1 MKISLSILL
10 TALTVAVSA
19 QDIEVDIDSTYFHPA
34 ASMYVQGDSAG
45 ASNLVYTG
53 LSIFPDNGKLL
64 RLKELLDQQQEQE
77 NQDQQNQ
84 DQQNEDQ
91 QDKQD
96 QNQDQEQNQDQQNQ
110 DQNQD
115 QQNEDQQ
122 NQDQQDQQNPDQPEE
137 QNQDQGQQPPPT
149 AEQMSQDE
157 AERLLDAM
165 KQEEENKRLQ
175 LHPVMGAPVRVD
187 KDW

>member
-1 MKISLSILL
+1 MKTLPAILL
-10 TALTVAVSA
+10 LLVAASA
-19 QDIEVDIDSTYFHPA
+19 ARASDDIDASYFHPA
-34 ASMYVQGDSAG
+34 ASLYIHGDGAA
-45 ASNLVYTG
+45 ASNLVAQG
-53 LSIFPDNGKLL
+53 LALHPDDGKLK
-64 RLKELLDQQQEQE
+64 RLKELLEKQQEQ
-77 NQDQQNQ
+77 Q
-84 DQQNEDQ
+84 
-91 QDKQD
+91 
-96 QNQDQEQNQDQQNQ
+96 Q

-115 QQNEDQQ
+115 QQQ
-122 NQDQQDQQNPDQPEE
+122 NQEPPQNPEDQQNPDQEPPQED
-137 QNQDQGQQPPPT
+137 NPPPEPPR